1 MAKIKV
7 IAKPI
12 FSFIFTSDQIEGVC
26 FSIGELLT
34 FNLPENISSVSEL
47 GSKSWSC
54 GPELQSWRKKKQK
67 QKKKHKYINDW
78 QRKDYSNFCATLYWF
93 ISNVSAYSFIAY
105 VVKPLMT
112 YCLSDK

>member
-34 FNLPENISSVSEL
+34 FYLPENITSVSEL

-54 GPELQSWRKKKQK
+54 GPELQSWRKKK
-67 QKKKHKYINDW
+67 KKTETKNKNINTSMTGKEKIIAIFVLPYTGSYPTFL
-78 QRKDYSNFCATLYWF
+78 RTASLPTL
-93 ISNVSAYSFIAY
+93 
-105 VVKPLMT
+105 
-112 YCLSDK
+112 